1 MLRWALFSVIVSVLI
16 LGLAAQAY
24 APSHPE
30 YVGFESP
37 LRQIAQGI
45 MPEEIKCN
53 EGLVLIIKHNQ
64 LPACVKPE
72 TAEKLEVRGWGVMP
86 PPCCKDMPHL
96 ESQIEDIPVY
106 ACSGSARC
114 FTGTVNQVIDGDTI
128 KVDGQSIRFALAS
141 TPEIN
146 QVGGMDARNFIA
158 DICPVGSTAFVDE
171 DDLQTEGSY
180 GRIIGVIHCNG
191 VNLNKAVLDEGL
203 GYLSSGFCSTSE
215 FATQAWAKKYG
226 CSTLNI
232 PMQPKEESQPQERCD
247 PSYPDVC
254 IPAYPPDLDCGEI
267 SYKNFRVVGSDP
279 HRFDGDGDGIG
290 CES

>member
-1 MLRWALFSVIVSVLI
+1 MLRFVLFSVLVSVLI
-16 LGLAAQAY
+16 LGFTAQAY

-30 YVGFESP
+30 YVGFDAP
-37 LRQIAQGI
+37 LKQIAYGVV
-45 MPEEIKCN
+45 PEEIKCN
-53 EGLVLIIKHNQ
+53 LELVLIIKHNQ

-72 TAEKLEVRGWGVMP
+72 TAEKLEARGWGVMP

-106 ACSGSARC
+106 ACTGSARC

-203 GYLSSGFCSTSE
+203 GYLSSGFCSSSE

-226 CSTLNI
+226 C
-232 PMQPKEESQPQERCD
+232 K
-247 PSYPDVC
+247 
-254 IPAYPPDLDCGEI
+254 
-267 SYKNFRVVGSDP
+267 
-279 HRFDGDGDGIG
+279 
-290 CES
+290 

>member
-1 MLRWALFSVIVSVLI
+1 MRWALFSVLVSVLI
-16 LGLAAQAY
+16 LGLTTQAY

-30 YVGFESP
+30 YVGFEHP
-37 LRQIAQGI
+37 HKQMMYVVQ
-45 MPEEIKCN
+45 PEAVKCN
-53 EGLVLIIKHNQ
+53 QGLELIIKHDQ
-64 LPACVKPE
+64 SPACVKPA
-72 TAEKLEVRGWGVMP
+72 TAEKLQARGWGVIP
-86 PPCCKDMPHL
+86 PPCCKDMPN
-96 ESQIEDIPVY
+96 EVSQIEDIPLV
-106 ACSGSARC
+106 ACSGTARC

-141 TPEIN
+141 TPELT
-146 QVGGMDARNFIA
+146 QVGGMDARSFIA
-158 DICPVGSTAFVDE
+158 DICPVGSEAFVDE

-203 GYLSSGFCSTSE
+203 GYLSSGFCSSSE
-215 FATQAWAKKYG
+215 FATQSWAQKYG
-226 CSTLNI
+226 CSALNV
-232 PMQPKEESQPQERCD
+232 PMQPKEESPPQVNCD

-254 IPAYPPDLDCGEI
+254 IASSPPDLNCGDI
-267 SYKNFRVVGSDP
+267 SHRDFRVVGSDP

>member
-1 MLRWALFSVIVSVLI
+1 LRFVLFSVLVSVLI
-16 LGLAAQAY
+16 LGFTAQAY

-30 YVGFESP
+30 YVGFDAP
-37 LRQIAQGI
+37 LKQIAYGVV
-45 MPEEIKCN
+45 PEEIKCN
-53 EGLVLIIKHNQ
+53 LELVLIIKHNQ

-106 ACSGSARC
+106 ACTGSARC

-215 FATQAWAKKYG
+215 FANQAWAKKYG
-226 CSTLNI
+226 CAPKTSQSSSSQSTT
-232 PMQPKEESQPQERCD
+232 QKTSCD

-254 IPAYPPDLDCGEI
+254 ITAYPPDLDCGEI
-267 SYKNFRVVGSDP
+267 SHKNFRVVGSDP

-290 CES
+290 CEG